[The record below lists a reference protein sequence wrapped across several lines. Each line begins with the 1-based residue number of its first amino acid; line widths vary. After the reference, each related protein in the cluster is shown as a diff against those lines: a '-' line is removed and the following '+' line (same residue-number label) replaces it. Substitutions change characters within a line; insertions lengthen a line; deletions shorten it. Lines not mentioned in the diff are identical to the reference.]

1 MAWAGASHGKTVGLH
16 VNESNSFFQEDF
28 LMCARLVQCSLGS
41 AYPRAKATVPENIE
55 PGELFKDTT
64 WNLLI
69 GVNSWKWQQVFQLCA
84 FFFPFIFIS
93 WRLITSQHC
102 SGFCQTLTWISHG
115 DTCIPHP
122 IATLSTCV
130 ILDRTPTVFNHLCL
144 SFFLSF

>member
-55 PGELFKDTT
+55 PGELFKDTS

-69 GVNSWKWQQVFQLCA
+69 GVNS
-84 FFFPFIFIS
+84 
-93 WRLITSQHC
+93 
-102 SGFCQTLTWISHG
+102 
-115 DTCIPHP
+115 
-122 IATLSTCV
+122 
-130 ILDRTPTVFNHLCL
+130 
-144 SFFLSF
+144 